1 MASYLLGKRCLA
13 SEHVTHDLAENQIV
27 CVFCAISGFRVGCE
41 KNLKEALVKP
51 VLLPPSS
58 STSTSLPIRSLNDVG
73 DCARLCGGRNLC
85 LAWINGSKF
94 ELGMELKIN
103 EHPNI
108 LPALAREALE
118 EYFEGE
124 VEEVEVEEE
133 GGDAAASYHRW
144 QPWQLRV
151 NFFSLCCSEYE

>member
-13 SEHVTHDLAENQIV
+13 LEHVTHDLAENQIM
-27 CVFCAISGFRVGCE
+27 CVFCAISGFRIGCE

-94 ELGMELKIN
+94 ELGVELKIT
-103 EHPNI
+103 
-108 LPALAREALE
+108 
-118 EYFEGE
+118 
-124 VEEVEVEEE
+124 
-133 GGDAAASYHRW
+133 
-144 QPWQLRV
+144 
-151 NFFSLCCSEYE
+151 